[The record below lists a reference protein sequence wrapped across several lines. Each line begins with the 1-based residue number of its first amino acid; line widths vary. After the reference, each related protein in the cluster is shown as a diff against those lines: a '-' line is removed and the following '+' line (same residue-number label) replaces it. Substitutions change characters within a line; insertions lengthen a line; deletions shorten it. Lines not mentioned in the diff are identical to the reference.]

1 MADSLIASNGM
12 RYFHPHAPMTRKVT
26 RKQKSRG
33 KQGTVGE
40 YGQVIRVP
48 RGGLSVAEIKANL
61 TRFVAGKHP
70 NTVWNFT
77 SYPRYVQVIA
87 SRMGIR

>member
-1 MADSLIASNGM
+1 
-12 RYFHPHAPMTRKVT
+12 MTRKVT

-33 KQGTVGE
+33 KQGTVAG

-48 RGGLSVAEIKANL
+48 RGGLSVAEIEANL

-77 SYPRYVQVIA
+77 SYPR
-87 SRMGIR
+87 

>member
-1 MADSLIASNGM
+1 
-12 RYFHPHAPMTRKVT
+12 MTRKVT

-33 KQGTVGE
+33 KQGKVGD
-40 YGQVIRVP
+40 YGEVIRVP
-48 RGGLSVAEIKANL
+48 CGGLSVDEIEANL

-70 NTVWNFT
+70 NTVWNFS

-87 SRMGIR
+87 SRMGIRQVRIHEVTNA